1 MESYLQKVSYSEA
14 ICVGVLGWTIM
25 KLLLF
30 VLAISYN
37 LLKAGY
43 MPGIILSTF
52 LDS

>member
-1 MESYLQKVSYSEA
+1 M
-14 ICVGVLGWTIM
+14 CVDVLGWTIM

-43 MPGIILSTF
+43 MPGIVLSTF
-52 LDS
+52 IDS